1 MGITHWTPRT
11 RFAAALRGDMP
22 DRVPFVMWNNKLPG
36 EPVNTALLDAGA
48 CVIVKSAL
56 YRVELDGVDARI
68 ESWIGEDG
76 FRRQRTIYP
85 TPAGRLEAVE
95 AFRPG
100 TTWLEAPLFRE
111 PSDYDAL
118 LALIQS
124 RRFTPCYARYERDDA
139 SYGDQGIGRPGTE
152 STPMHEIIYR
162 LLGVENFAVE
172 WHERRDHVLAL
183 YNALMETRRRILP
196 IVADS
201 PAPYAIVEANISPEL
216 VGVERFRRYYLPAI
230 EEACELLHAK
240 GKLAGAHLDGNNRL
254 LAPLVAQ
261 TSLDFIESFTPPPD
275 CDLPVSEARQAWPG
289 KALYC
294 NFPSSVHLGG
304 PEAVR
309 ARAREIL
316 DQAAPGAGFVLGVL
330 EDVPRN
336 DTLTALAEC
345 VWQHGRT
352 PIGVRA

>member
-1 MGITHWTPRT
+1 MRDSHWTPRT
-11 RFAAALRGDMP
+11 RFVAALHGDMP
-22 DRVPFVMWNNKLPG
+22 DRVPFVIWNNKLPG
-36 EPVNTALLDAGA
+36 EPMNTALFDAGA

-56 YRVELDGVDARI
+56 YRVVLDGVATHT
-68 ESWIGEDG
+68 ESWVGMDG
-76 FRRQRTIYP
+76 YRRQRTTYH

-124 RRFTPCYARYERDDA
+124 RRFVPCYAQYESDDA
-139 SYGDQGIGRPGTE
+139 AYGDHGTGRPGTE

-172 WHERRDHVLAL
+172 WHERRDHVLML
-183 YNALMETRRRILP
+183 FDALMETRRRILP
-196 IVADS
+196 IVAGS
-201 PAPYAIVEANISPEL
+201 PALYAIIEANISPDI
-216 VGVERFRRYYLPAI
+216 VGIERFKKYYLPAV
-230 EEACELLHAK
+230 EEACDVLHAA

-275 CDLPVSEARQAWPG
+275 CDLPVAEARQLWRG

-294 NFPSSVHLGG
+294 NFPSSVHLSG
-304 PEAVR
+304 PDAVCRR
-309 ARAREIL
+309 AQELLAE
-316 DQAAPGAGFVLGVL
+316 AAPGAGFILGVL
-330 EDVPRN
+330 EDVPRV
-336 DTLTALAEC
+336 DALPALAAA
-345 VWQHGRT
+345 VAQGGRT
-352 PIGVRA
+352 PIGTGT